1 MENHFNM
8 TEKSF

>member
-1 MENHFNM
+1 VENHFNM